1 MYLYLSKKNMIDT
14 NKVSFNFIKKEPFT
28 GSDSGMRYR
37 LEKHSEGEEDY
48 ILVHVWPEPYNFV
61 STEDALKT
69 SETFPLTPE
78 GKEEAVD
85 WLNFMLESKAELW
98 NRVKDKPLL
107 SIM

>member
-1 MYLYLSKKNMIDT
+1 MIDT

-37 LEKHSEGEEDY
+37 LEKHSEGAEDY

-78 GKEEAVD
+78 GKEFLRRYDAFVHAVQQ
-85 WLNFMLESKAELW
+85 ESDRLYDEYFGDMEDL
-98 NRVKDKPLL
+98 DE
-107 SIM
+107 

>member
-1 MYLYLSKKNMIDT
+1 MIDT

-37 LEKHSEGEEDY
+37 LEKYSEGEQDY
-48 ILVHVWPEPYNFV
+48 ILANVWPEPYNFI
-61 STEDALKT
+61 STEAALKT

-78 GKEEAVD
+78 GKEEAVN
-85 WLNFMLESKAELW
+85 WLNSMLETKAELW